1 MSVSVLLVGRR
12 AEQTVVSEFARAGAP
27 ARALVISGEPGIG
40 KTELWRFACD
50 EAAADGYTVLRA
62 TAVASEA
69 TLPYAALGDLLARAT
84 LGDLEPVH
92 REALGAVSL
101 DGTGSTDVRL
111 VAGGFLRYLLAASGR
126 APVVVAVDDVQWIDP
141 ASATVLGFALRRLDG
156 EAVRTVVSVRSG
168 REVPL
173 QLSDERTD
181 AIELGALS
189 RGALHHLLNER
200 LGLSLRRPLAQRVYS
215 LSGGNPFYAL
225 ELARELIRKP
235 GLPQETGVGLPASL
249 KGVVDARIAALP
261 TSCVAALRV
270 AALAEAPT
278 LALVDDVVEG
288 GASALDAAFAD
299 EVVMLEGRRVRFV
312 HPLYAEGVVAA
323 IAPSELR
330 ALHARLADAV
340 DGGPARARHRA
351 RAATGPDEPTALLL
365 ETAAL
370 DELAN
375 GSAALSAA
383 LAGDA
388 LGLSEGR
395 PPPERVFLAARACLS
410 AGELDRARS
419 LLLEHLGGMAQ
430 GDERSRAFLLLAR
443 SVGTNRELLEFTT
456 SAVEEAR
463 APAFRAD
470 ALVYLATVNAFG
482 FLREIPSQV
491 RLVLEAAELLE
502 REEALLDIAASDALT
517 IFAMAGLPEREFD
530 LGSSEPATFFNSL
543 ERSRGLALLWRGELS
558 DARPVFE
565 AGLAQA
571 RETAED
577 ESITSALLQLAELE
591 ARAGRVAEASRLA
604 ESAALGAWDGEARAM
619 APRIR
624 AAAGLAAR
632 EPDLTVALAGEAV
645 ELARQGEYV
654 WQEFEARRI
663 AGSACLLGGDAAS
676 ALGWLEPVHEHLA
689 RNGVRNPGVFPVT
702 GDLAEAHLRSGDT
715 GSAERLLEELDVA
728 GREQHHPWASSVAE
742 RVRGLLADVDGDYT
756 TAEEAFSAA
765 AERASRHGLEL
776 DAARAQLALGVARR
790 HAKHRA
796 EARAALAEAEASFAR
811 LGASRYV
818 EQTQAEA
825 ARVAGRRR
833 TGNELTETEARV
845 AEFVAA
851 GKTNR
856 EVAAALSLS
865 VRGVEAN
872 LSRVYLKLGL
882 RSRTELAAARTP
894 GTGSKSVDSH
904 ISTEPPAP

>member
-1 MSVSVLLVGRR
+1 MPVLLVGRR
-12 AEQTVVSEFARAGAP
+12 TEQATVSAFARAGAP
-27 ARALVISGEPGIG
+27 ARALVVRGEPGIG

-50 EAAADGYTVLRA
+50 EAAAAGYTVLRA

-69 TLPYAALGDLLARAT
+69 ELPYAALGDLLARAA
-84 LGDLEPVH
+84 LGDLEPEH
-92 REALGAVSL
+92 REALGAASL
-101 DGTGSTDVRL
+101 HATGSADVRL
-111 VAGGFLRYLLAASGR
+111 VAGGFSSYLIAASAK

-173 QLSDERTD
+173 HLSGERTD
-181 AIELGALS
+181 AIELGPLS

-200 LGLSLRRPLAQRVYS
+200 LGLSLRRPLVYRVHS

-225 ELARELIRKP
+225 ELAHELVRTP
-235 GLPQETGVGLPASL
+235 GLPQEADVGLPASL
-249 KGVVDARIAALP
+249 KGLVGARIAALP
-261 TSCVAALRV
+261 ESCVAPLRV

-288 GASALDAAFAD
+288 GASALDAAFA
-299 EVVMLEGRRVRFV
+299 EGIVVLDGRRVRFA

-365 ETAAL
+365 EAAAR
-370 DELAN
+370 DELAG

-383 LAGDA
+383 LADDA
-388 LGLSEGR
+388 LGLSEGK
-395 PPPERVFLAARACLS
+395 PPAERVFLAAHACLS

-419 LLLEHLGGMAQ
+419 LLLGHLGGMAQ

-456 SAVEEAR
+456 SAVDEAR
-463 APAFRAD
+463 DPALRAD
-470 ALVYLATVNAFG
+470 ALVYLATVNVFG
-482 FLREIPSQV
+482 FLREIPLQV
-491 RLVLEAAELLE
+491 RRVHEAVEQLEHKEM
-502 REEALLDIAASDALT
+502 LLDTAVADAMT
-517 IFAMAGLPEREFD
+517 VFAIAGLPEHVFD
-530 LGSSEPATFFNSL
+530 VRSSESATFFNSI
-543 ERSRGLALLWRGELS
+543 ERARGLALLWRGELT

-591 ARAGRVAEASRLA
+591 ARAGRVVDASQLA

-624 AAAGLAAR
+624 AAAGLPAH
-632 EPDLTVALAGEAV
+632 EPTLTVELAGEAV
-645 ELARQGEYV
+645 EIALQGEYV
-654 WQEFEARRI
+654 WQELEARRI
-663 AGSACLLGGDAAS
+663 AGSASLLGGDAA
-676 ALGWLEPVHEHLA
+676 AAIRWLEPVHEHLV
-689 RNGVRNPGVFPVT
+689 RNGVRNLGVFPVA
-702 GDLAEAHLRSGDT
+702 GDLAEAHLLAGDT
-715 GSAERLLEELDVA
+715 GGAERLREELDTA
-728 GREQHHPWASSVAE
+728 GREQHHPWAASVAE
-742 RVRGLLADVDGDYT
+742 RVRGLLADADGDYA
-756 TAEEAFSAA
+756 TAEDALTAA
-765 AERASRHGLEL
+765 AERAASAGLEL

-790 HAKHRA
+790 RAKHRA
-796 EARAALAEAEASFAR
+796 EARTALAEAEASFAR
-811 LGASRYV
+811 LGATRYV
-818 EQTQAEA
+818 ERTQAEA
-825 ARVAGRRR
+825 ARVAGRRKS
-833 TGNELTETEARV
+833 GSELTETEARV
-845 AEFVAA
+845 ADLVAA

-856 EVAAALSLS
+856 EVAAVLSLS

-872 LSRVYLKLGL
+872 LSRVYLKLGF

-894 GTGSKSVDSH
+894 GTGPNSVGSH
-904 ISTEPPAP
+904 ISTEPPGP